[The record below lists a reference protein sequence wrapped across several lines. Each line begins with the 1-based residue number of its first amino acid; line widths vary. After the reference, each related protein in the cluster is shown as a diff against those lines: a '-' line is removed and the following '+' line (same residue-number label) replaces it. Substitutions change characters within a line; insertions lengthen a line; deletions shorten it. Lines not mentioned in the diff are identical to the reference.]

1 MQINRYPNCDKS
13 TGHKIGLK
21 VGAIFALVIAL
32 EFLIL
37 SAGAGAA
44 EKPIRIA
51 ADKLMAAYLNNE
63 VAADARYKEKLL
75 AVTGLVANVG
85 KDKGDNYVALEALDI
100 IGKIQC
106 FFEKGDDN
114 SLAQLGSGVQVT
126 IIGRCEGK
134 TKEDNIL
141 LKKCVLKGQPEKKQ
155 DAAVGYSNLGN
166 NYYGLGDYQEAI
178 KDFNRAIELDPKLA
192 GAYWGRG
199 KTYHEL
205 GDYQQA
211 IKDFDRAIELNPKL
225 GGAYWS
231 RGKTYQ
237 ELGNQQ
243 QAKED
248 FKTAA
253 KLPDE
258 EPQGHCEEQRN

>member
-1 MQINRYPNCDKS
+1 MQIVRYQNREKARGN
-13 TGHKIGLK
+13 KINLK
-21 VGAIFALVIAL
+21 VWFIVALVITL
-32 EFLIL
+32 EFLVL
-37 SAGAGAA
+37 SADSRAT
-44 EKPIRIA
+44 EKPIKIA
-51 ADKLMAAYLNNE
+51 ADKLMAEYKKNAID
-63 VAADARYKEKLL
+63 ADAGYKGKLL
-75 AVTGLVANVG
+75 AVTGIVVNVG
-85 KDKGDNYVALEALDI
+85 KDKGDNYVALEALDK

-106 FFEKGDDN
+106 FPKKGDDN
-114 SLAQLGSGVQVT
+114 GLAQLGSGVQVT
-126 IIGRCEGK
+126 IIGRCEGQV
-134 TKEDNIL
+134 KEGNIIL
-141 LKKCVLKGQPEKKQ
+141 KDCTLKGPLKKTQ
-155 DAAVGYSNLGN
+155 DEAVGYSNLGN
-166 NYYGLGDYQEAI
+166 NYYGIGDYQEAI
-178 KDFNRAIELDPKLA
+178 KDFDRAIELDPKLA

-205 GDYQQA
+205 GDYQEA

-237 ELGNQQ
+237 KLGNQQ

-258 EPQGHCEEQRN
+258 EPQGHFEEQRD